1 MVILNRLING
11 FRRLIHKAR
20 FERDLHGELHAY
32 LEAAIDRKVSAG
44 MTRAEAERVA
54 RVEMGSMEAV
64 KDGARDVGWE
74 SLVEAFWQDT
84 RYAAR
89 LLWRNPLFALTAALS
104 LAVGIGATT
113 TIFTVANGLLLRA
126 APGVSDPSR
135 LVDISRTERGQPIS
149 NPLIAYRTYLDLRER
164 VSTLDALY
172 AQQGQPEPMIMG
184 KGGDAERIFATVVT
198 ASYFDVLGVSPAA
211 GRLFGRD
218 DSEERGASP
227 IVVLSHGFWKRR
239 FNADPSIVGRTVQ
252 LNGEPFTV
260 VGVASEEFRGTSLV
274 ALDVWVP
281 LGAKAFD
288 DGFLTSR
295 MSEWG
300 LVGGRLKPDAS
311 IGQVAAELDAIG
323 RALSSDYPNE
333 SRGRGFLVASASPI
347 PPSMRLVAAGFF
359 ALLMALVS
367 LVLIVTCA
375 NVAGILLA
383 RAAARRR
390 EIAVRIAIGAGRAR
404 VVRQLLTE
412 TLLLFLIGGGAGL
425 LFARGMT
432 SLLIKLLPAFEVPV
446 ALSLPLDGRV
456 LAFALALSL
465 TAAVLSGL
473 APALHVSKADV
484 VTGLKDESQGPSD
497 RLRVRNT
504 FVVAQ
509 VAFGMVLV
517 ITAGVLGQAMGRV
530 VSIDQGFDSRGVE
543 TASFDLSQ
551 AGYTDTT
558 GLMFARELADRL
570 RKMSGVQSVALS
582 DQVPLRGMAGGPL
595 IAPGVPPPDAGQ
607 FFGAWNIVDT
617 GYFGTLRIPLVAGRD
632 FNAGDRAGT
641 QPVAIIAESG
651 ARRLWPG
658 QNPVGKR
665 IQRKATGPDGP
676 GGLTTLEVIGVA
688 RDLRLVARGGGPPPI
703 VVYLPLGQKY
713 TPHITILARMAE
725 GQHATP
731 AIGAVLR
738 SLNADFPPATAR
750 PLDDENGP
758 VQVQLRVAASVAA
771 SVGLVALLLAAMGI
785 YGVTAYAVTRRTREI
800 GIRIAMGA
808 QHSDIVRLV
817 LGQGMA
823 LVLVGCVIGV
833 ALAAVATRLLTRL
846 SFGAKPL
853 DPVVF
858 GGAVMLFGVIGL
870 AACYMP
876 VRRATQID
884 AMEALRYE

>member
-1 MVILNRLING
+1 MVMLRRLISG
-11 FRRLIHKAR
+11 FRRLIHKKR
-20 FERDLHGELHAY
+20 FEHELDGELRAF
-32 LEAAIDRKVSAG
+32 LETATERKVSAG
-44 MTRAEAERVA
+44 MSRADAARAA
-54 RVEMGSMEAV
+54 RVEIGSFEAV

-74 SLVEAFWQDT
+74 SLIEAFWQDM

-89 LLWRNPLFALTAALS
+89 LLQRNPLFALTAALS

-113 TIFTVANGLLLRA
+113 TIFTVINGLLLRA
-126 APGVSDPSR
+126 APGVSDPDR

-149 NPLIAYRTYLDLRER
+149 NPLISYRTYLDLQER

-172 AQQGQPEPMIMG
+172 AQQGQPEPMVMG
-184 KGGDAERIFATVVT
+184 KGGNAERIFATIVT
-198 ASYFDVLGVSPAA
+198 GSYFDVLGVLPAA
-211 GRLFGRD
+211 GRLFVRG

-239 FNADPSIVGRTVQ
+239 FNADPSIVGQTLQ

-260 VGVASEEFRGTSLV
+260 VGVASEEFRGTSVV

-288 DGFLTSR
+288 NGFFTSR
-295 MSEWG
+295 MLEWG
-300 LVGGRLKPDAS
+300 LVGGRRKPGVSTA
-311 IGQVAAELDAIG
+311 QVAAELDAIG
-323 RALSSDYPNE
+323 RALAADYPNE
-333 SRGRGFLVASASPI
+333 SRGRGFLVANASPI

-367 LVLIVTCA
+367 LVLIMTCA

-412 TLLLFLIGGGAGL
+412 TLLLFLLGGGAGL

-456 LAFALALSL
+456 LAFALGLSL
-465 TAAVLSGL
+465 AAAVLSGL

-497 RLRVRNT
+497 RLRVRNA

-509 VAFGMVLV
+509 VAFGIVLV
-517 ITAGVLGQAMGRV
+517 ITAGVLGRAMGRV

-543 TASFDLSQ
+543 AASFDLSQ
-551 AGYTDTT
+551 AGYTEAT
-558 GLMFARELADRL
+558 GSILARELADRL
-570 RKMSGVQSVALS
+570 RKMSGVEAVALA
-582 DQVPLRGMAGGPL
+582 DQVPFGGMAVGPL
-595 IAPGVPPPDAGQ
+595 IAPGVSPPDGRP
-607 FFGAWNIVDT
+607 FLGAWNIVDT
-617 GYFGTLRIPLVAGRD
+617 GYFETLRIPLVAGRD
-632 FNAGDRAGT
+632 FNDSDRAGT
-641 QPVAIIAESG
+641 QPVAIIADAG

-658 QNPVGKR
+658 QDPIGR
-665 IQRKATGPDGP
+665 QIQWQTPGPEGP
-676 GGLTTLEVIGVA
+676 GTITTLEVIGVA
-688 RDLRLVARGGGPPPI
+688 RDLRFVTRGGGAPPI
-703 VVYLPLGQKY
+703 VVYVPLQQRY

-725 GQHATP
+725 QQHATP
-731 AIGAVLR
+731 AIAAVIR
-738 SLNADFPPATAR
+738 SMNANLPPATAL
-750 PLDDENGP
+750 PLDDQSGP
-758 VQVQLRVAASVAA
+758 VQVQLRVAASVAG

-785 YGVTAYAVTRRTREI
+785 YGVTAYTVARRTREI

-808 QHSDIVRLV
+808 RPADIVRLV
-817 LGQGMA
+817 LGHGMS
-823 LVLVGCVIGV
+823 LVVIGCVIGV
-833 ALAAVATRLLTRL
+833 TLAAAASRLLTRL
-846 SFGAKPL
+846 VFGASPL
-853 DPVVF
+853 DPMAF
-858 GGAVMLFGVIGL
+858 GGAVLLFVLIGL